1 MSTPHSI
8 HVPWFNQNWPK
19 PADQKSAD
27 SFQEDLLKLW
37 IQHEKDPFFLQQEN
51 IVQLLHAIGG
61 NSPYL
66 SDLILRNIHF
76 FEFLLKNGPDEA
88 CKVTFDNLHQFS
100 IQESRQ
106 ATAKILRITKQKI
119 ALSCAL
125 ADIGNVWSLQQ
136 ITLTL
141 SNLAETTLTLA
152 INHLL
157 LHAHQNNKLN
167 LQHPENP
174 EKNCGF
180 VVLGM
185 GKLGAK
191 ELNYSSDIDLIILYD
206 PDIYPDNDDLNTIF
220 VRLTRQLVS
229 LMEERDENGYVF
241 RTDLRLRP
249 DPSSSPL
256 AVSLPAAITYYESLG
271 QTWERTAMSKAR
283 PIAGDIPAGYAFLEA
298 IRPFIWRRHLDFTV
312 IDDIHAM
319 KKRIDQYKKTGKQNL
334 SKLPP
339 NIPDEEALNWL
350 VGQNIKLGHGGIRE
364 IEFCPQTM
372 QLVWAGRFPELQDST
387 TVGGLTKLT
396 EKELLT
402 SSQTQKLIEAYTLL
416 RQTEHRLQMQNDYQ
430 THSLPNSLEELE
442 QFSIFMGYETP
453 NKFARDLF
461 PLMQFVRQT
470 FEGLFATPDND
481 EQYILDMSP
490 SELKDYLNQKGFP
503 DEAAAILQSWNDSGP
518 RALRTSKART
528 ILTNVLPKLL
538 DAFSNQRNPLLV
550 LQRFDT
556 LLARH
561 RAGIQLL
568 SLFERN
574 PALIKRLSAVIGT
587 SHFIAE
593 HIASNPAA
601 IDALL
606 ETNLV
611 KNRFNLQKTIRDYLK
626 NAEYYMDVMPALHSL
641 VHSEEFRLSVAHLD
655 NQLSLNK
662 AQILRTS
669 MANSIMKSLLEQV
682 TKEHQRKYGIIPE
695 GGICIVV
702 LGKAGSWEMTSG
714 SDLDLMLIFDH
725 PPEIYESVCN
735 HPHDKQ
741 QASSQRSI
749 SVNNYYIRLTQ
760 AFISAITSAGSAGSL
775 YEVDMRLRPSGSKGP
790 VAVSLASFNR
800 YHKEEAWTWERMAL
814 TRARVIGGPVKL
826 QKRIQES
833 IQHALSHAPHDLSN
847 ESILKD
853 TTDMRKRLLR
863 DAPPCSPW
871 DVKYLTGGLMEVEFI
886 AQTLQL
892 IVKDPE
898 VYHPCTRIAFRRLAK
913 HGALNPKD
921 AKLLIQADFFWR
933 NLQSLLRI
941 FFGKLPP
948 KNITTELTPAIIE
961 IMARDLLKTST
972 QDVHAIEQIQKKAE
986 KIGEQVRTIF
996 IKYIGSLP

>member
-1 MSTPHSI
+1 MSISQSAQAL
-8 HVPWFNQNWPK
+8 WFHQNWPK
-19 PADQKSAD
+19 PADQQSAD
-27 SFQEDLLKLW
+27 LFTEDLLKLW
-37 IQHEKDPFFLQQEN
+37 IQHEKDPIFLQQEN
-51 IVQLLHAIGG
+51 IINLIHSIGG

-66 SDLILRNIHF
+66 SDLILKDIHF
-76 FEFLLKNGPDEA
+76 FEFLLRNGPDEA
-88 CKVTFDNLHQFS
+88 CKTTFHTLHHFS

-106 ATAKILRITKQKI
+106 AIAKTIRITKQKI

-125 ADIGNVWSLQQ
+125 ADIGNLWSLQQ

-141 SNLAETTLTLA
+141 SNLAETTLNLA
-152 INHLL
+152 LNHLL
-157 LHAHQNNKLN
+157 LHAHENKKLN
-167 LQHPENP
+167 LPHPATP

-180 VVLGM
+180 IILGM

-206 PDIYPDNDDLNTIF
+206 PDIYPDNDDLNTVF
-220 VRLTRQLVS
+220 VRLTRQLVA

-283 PIAGDIPAGYAFLEA
+283 PIAGDIEAGYAFLEA

-312 IDDIHAM
+312 IDDIHTM
-319 KKRIDQYKKTGKQNL
+319 KKRIDQHKKTGKLNL

-339 NIPDEEALNWL
+339 NLSDQDALEWL

-387 TVGGLTKLT
+387 TIGGLTKLT
-396 EKELLT
+396 DKDLLT
-402 SSQTQKLIEAYTLL
+402 APQTQKLIEAYTLL
-416 RQTEHRLQMQNDYQ
+416 RKTEHRLQMQNDYQ
-430 THSLPNSLEELE
+430 THSFPNSLKELC
-442 QFSIFMGYETP
+442 QFSLFMGYETP
-453 NKFARDLF
+453 EQFAHELF
-461 PLMQFVRQT
+461 PLMQFVRQS
-470 FEGLFATPDND
+470 FEGLFAAPEND
-481 EQYILDMSP
+481 EQYILDMSTE
-490 SELKDYLNQKGFP
+490 ELKEYLIQKGFP
-503 DEAAAILQSWNDSGP
+503 DEAASILQSWNDSGP
-518 RALRTSKART
+518 RALRTAKART

-538 DAFSNQRNPLLV
+538 DAFAEQRNPLLV

-574 PALIKRLSAVIGT
+574 PALIKRLSAAIGT

-593 HIASNPAA
+593 HLASNPAA

-606 ETNLV
+606 EVNLA
-611 KNRFNLQKTIRDYLK
+611 KSRFDLPKTVNNYLK
-626 NAEYYMDVMPALHSL
+626 NAEHYMDAIPALHGL
-641 VHSEEFRLSVAHLD
+641 VHSEEFRLSIAYLD
-655 NQLSLNK
+655 NHLSLNK
-662 AQILRTS
+662 TQILRTS
-669 MANSIMKSLLEQV
+669 MANTIMKSLLNQV
-682 TKEHQRKYGIIPE
+682 TKEHQKKYGVIPG
-695 GGICIVV
+695 GGICIIV

-725 PPEIYESVCN
+725 PPEIYESQL
-735 HPHDKQ
+735 PI
-741 QASSQRSI
+741 SSKTPPLPTQRTLTT
-749 SVNNYYIRLTQ
+749 NNYYIRLTQ
-760 AFISAITSAGSAGSL
+760 SFISAITSAGSAGAL

-790 VAVSLASFNR
+790 VAVSLNSFER
-800 YHKEEAWTWERMAL
+800 YHQEEAWTWERMAL
-814 TRARVIGGPVKL
+814 TRARVIGGPLRL
-826 QKRIQES
+826 QNRITQA
-833 IQHALSHAPHDLSN
+833 IQHTLLNAPQHFNDAQ
-847 ESILKD
+847 ILKD
-853 TTDMRKRLLR
+853 TTDMRARLLR

-871 DVKYLTGGLMEVEFI
+871 DVKHLTGGLMEVEFI

-892 IVKDPE
+892 TAHNPE
-898 VYHPCTRIAFRRLAK
+898 IYHTCTRIALRRLTK
-913 HGALNPKD
+913 HGYLESKD
-921 AKLLIQADFFWR
+921 AKILIQADHFWR
-933 NLQSLLRI
+933 NMQSLLRI

-948 KNITTELTPAIIE
+948 QNITTELTPTIIE
-961 IMARDLLKTST
+961 VMSRDLLKIST
-972 QDVHAIEQIQKKAE
+972 HDPDAIKQIEEKA
-986 KIGEQVRTIF
+986 KIIGEKVRTIF
-996 IKYIGSLP
+996 IKYIGALS

>member
-1 MSTPHSI
+1 MPAPHSNSI
-8 HVPWFNQNWPK
+8 PWFYQNWPK
-19 PADQKSAD
+19 PTNQQSAD
-27 SFQEDLLKLW
+27 LFQEDLVKLW
-37 IQHEKDPFFLQQEN
+37 IHCEKDPAFLEQEYSIN
-51 IVQLLHAIGG
+51 LIRSIGG
-61 NSPYL
+61 SSPYL
-66 SDLILRNIHF
+66 SHLILQNIHF
-76 FEFLLKNGPDEA
+76 FEFLLQNGPDEA
-88 CKVTFDNLHQFS
+88 CKVTFDTLHQFS
-100 IQESRQ
+100 AQESRQ
-106 ATAKILRITKQKI
+106 AIAKILRITKQKI

-141 SNLAETTLTLA
+141 SSLAEATLNLA

-157 LHAHQNNKLN
+157 LHAHENKKLN
-167 LQHPENP
+167 LQHPNTP

-180 VVLGM
+180 IVLGM
-185 GKLGAK
+185 GKLGAR

-206 PDIYPDNDDLNTIF
+206 PEIYPNNDGLNTIF

-283 PIAGDIPAGYAFLEA
+283 PVAGDIPAGYAFLEA

-319 KKRIDQYKKTGKQNL
+319 KKRIDQHKKTGKQNL

-339 NIPDEEALNWL
+339 NLPDEDALNWL

-372 QLVWAGRFPELQDST
+372 QLVWGGRFPELQDST
-387 TVGGLTKLT
+387 TIGGLTKLT
-396 EKELLT
+396 DKDLLT
-402 SSQTQKLIEAYTLL
+402 EFQTQKLIKAYALL
-416 RQTEHRLQMQNDYQ
+416 RKTEHRLQMQNDYQ
-430 THSLPNSLEELE
+430 THSLPNNLEELE

-453 NKFARDLF
+453 HKFARDLF

-470 FEGLFATPDND
+470 FEGLFATPEND
-481 EQYILDMSP
+481 EQYILDMP
-490 SELKDYLNQKGFP
+490 TTELKEYLNQKGFP
-503 DEAAAILQSWNDSGP
+503 DEAATILQSWNDSGP
-518 RALRTSKART
+518 RALRTAKART
-528 ILTNVLPKLL
+528 ILTNLLPKLL
-538 DAFSNQRNPLLV
+538 DAFANQRNPLLV

-556 LLARH
+556 ILARH
-561 RAGIQLL
+561 RAGLQLL
-568 SLFERN
+568 SLLERN

-593 HIASNPAA
+593 HVASNPAA

-611 KNRFNLQKTIRDYLK
+611 KNRFDLRKTIRNYLK
-626 NAEYYMDVMPALHSL
+626 NAEHYMDAIPALHSL

-655 NQLSLNK
+655 NQISLNK

-669 MANSIMKSLLEQV
+669 MANSIMKSLLDQV
-682 TKEHQRKYGIIPE
+682 TKEHQRKYGTIPN

-702 LGKAGSWEMTSG
+702 LGKAGSWEMTAG

-725 PPEIYESVCN
+725 PPEISESICVSN
-735 HPHDKQ
+735 NKK
-741 QASSQRSI
+741 SINQRSL
-749 SVNNYYIRLTQ
+749 STNNYYIRLTQ
-760 AFISAITSAGSAGSL
+760 NFISAITNAGSAGSL

-790 VAVSLASFNR
+790 VAVSLTSFKR

-814 TRARVIGGPVKL
+814 TRARVIGGPLKL
-826 QKRIQES
+826 QKRITKT
-833 IQHALSHAPHDLSN
+833 IQHALSNAPHNLSN
-847 ESILKD
+847 KNVLKD
-853 TTDMRKRLLR
+853 ATNMRARLLR
-863 DAPPCSPW
+863 DAPPNSVW
-871 DVKYLTGGLMEVEFI
+871 DVKHLTGGLMEVEFI

-892 IVKDPE
+892 TAKNPDIF
-898 VYHPCTRIAFRRLAK
+898 HPCTRIALRNLAK
-913 HGALNPKD
+913 YGIIDLKD
-921 AKLLIQADFFWR
+921 AKILIQADSFWR

-948 KNITTELTPAIIE
+948 KDITTDLTPAIIE
-961 IMARDLLKTST
+961 VMSRDLLKTAT
-972 QDVHAIEQIQKKAE
+972 QDIQAITQIQEKAE
-986 KIGEQVRTIF
+986 MIGKQVRTIF
-996 IKYIGSLP
+996 IKYIGSLT